1 MDSKLQQEKLK
12 MWQDKLTILEK
23 ELAEITQRRG
33 EAAREGDLRE
43 NAAYQMATEDQ
54 ETWRVRIDEVKRI
67 IANIEARE
75 EALKR
80 AA

>member
-12 MWQDKLTILEK
+12 MWQEKLIVLEK

-54 ETWRVRIDEVKRI
+54 ETWRVRIDEVKKI
-67 IANIEARE
+67 IANIEE
-75 EALKR
+75 GFSV
-80 AA
+80 

>member
-1 MDSKLQQEKLK
+1 MWKAKLE
-12 MWQDKLTILEK
+12 ILER
-23 ELAEITQRRG
+23 ELGEITQRRG

-67 IANIEARE
+67 IANIEQGLE
-75 EALKR
+75 
-80 AA
+80 